1 MSEEALKNLAMR
13 MADDA
18 LICGHRNAEWTGL
31 APTLEEDIAFSSTA
45 QDKFGHAQSLYLFLQ
60 TLGGPEP
67 DTAAFMRDEKD
78 FLCCHFVEFET
89 MDYAVALMR
98 HFLFDTAER
107 LRYTFLERSTNEP
120 LAQLARKIR
129 GEIKYHTLHART
141 WVQVLGAQGNEES
154 RLRMQSA
161 ANYCYPISYSIFE
174 PSAFEDILRAEG
186 IFVGEAEL
194 QQAWKQEVEKVF
206 AESGLHVPDVS
217 DTHAHYGGRRGYHTD
232 ALAPLIAEMTEVFRI
247 DPTAKW

>member
-1 MSEEALKNLAMR
+1 MNNDAIKNLAMR

-18 LICGHRNAEWTGL
+18 LIYGHRNAEWTGL

-45 QDKFGHAQSLYLFLQ
+45 QDKFGHAQSLYAFLQ
-60 TLGGPEP
+60 TMGGPDP

-89 MDYAVALMR
+89 IDYAVALMR

-107 LRYTFLERSTNEP
+107 LRYTFLERSSVEQ
-120 LAQLARKIR
+120 LSQLATKIR

-161 ANYCYPISYSIFE
+161 ANMCYPMAFSMFE
-174 PSAFEDILRAEG
+174 PSAFENILRSEG
-186 IFVGEAEL
+186 VFVGEEEL
-194 QQAWKQEVEKVF
+194 EIAWIQEVTNVF
-206 AESGLHVPDVS
+206 AGSSLVVPDVA
-217 DTHAHYGGRRGYHTD
+217 DKTMHYGGRRGYHTD

>member
-1 MSEEALKNLAMR
+1 MKDDAIKNLAMR

-18 LICGHRNAEWTGL
+18 LIYGHRNAEWTGL

-45 QDKFGHAQSLYLFLQ
+45 QDKFGHAQSLYAFLQ
-60 TLGGPEP
+60 AMGGPDP

-89 MDYAVALMR
+89 IDYAVALMR

-107 LRYTFLERSTNEP
+107 LRYTFLERSSVEQ
-120 LAQLARKIR
+120 LSQLATKIR

-154 RLRMQSA
+154 RLRLQSA
-161 ANYCYPISYSIFE
+161 ANMCYPMAFSIFE
-174 PSAFEDILRAEG
+174 PSAFESTLRSEG
-186 IFVGEAEL
+186 VFVGEEEL
-194 QQAWKQEVEKVF
+194 QTAWIQEVAKVF
-206 AESGLHVPDVS
+206 AESSLVVPDVA
-217 DTHAHYGGRRGYHTD
+217 DKTAHYGGRRGYHTD

>member
-1 MSEEALKNLAMR
+1 MKDEAIRNLAMR

-18 LICGHRNAEWTGL
+18 LIYGHRNAEWTGL

-45 QDKFGHAQSLYLFLQ
+45 QDKFGHAQSLYAFLQ
-60 TLGGPEP
+60 SLGGPDP
-67 DTAAFMRDEKD
+67 DTAAFMRDEKE

-89 MDYAVALMR
+89 IDYAVALMR

-107 LRYTFLERSTNEP
+107 LRYGFLERSSVEP

-161 ANYCYPISYSIFE
+161 ANHCYPMAFSIFE
-174 PSAFEDILRAEG
+174 PSAHEDVLRAEG
-186 IFVGEAEL
+186 IFAGEVEL
-194 QQAWKQEVEKVF
+194 QEAWREEVAKVF
-206 AESGLHVPDVS
+206 AEASLSVPEVADV
-217 DTHAHYGGRRGYHTD
+217 TAHYGGRRGYHTD
-232 ALAPLIAEMTEVFRI
+232 ALAPLIAEMTEVYRI
-247 DPTAKW
+247 DPTATW

>member
-1 MSEEALKNLAMR
+1 MSEDAMKDLAMR

-18 LICGHRNAEWTGL
+18 LIYGHRNAEWTGL

-45 QDKFGHAQSLYLFLQ
+45 QDKFGHAQSLYQFLQ
-60 TLGGPEP
+60 SLGGPDP

-78 FLCCHFVEFET
+78 FRCCHFVEFET

-98 HFLFDTAER
+98 HFLFDTSER
-107 LRYTFLERSTNEP
+107 LRYGFLESSSVEP

-141 WVQVLGAQGNEES
+141 WVQLLGAQGNEES

-161 ANYCYPISYSIFE
+161 ANLCYPIAFSMFE
-174 PSAFEDILRAEG
+174 PSAFEDVLRAEG
-186 IFVGEAEL
+186 IFVGESVLKE
-194 QQAWKQEVEKVF
+194 AWKADVAKVF
-206 AESGLHVPDVS
+206 AESSLVVPEVADETV
-217 DTHAHYGGRRGYHTD
+217 HFGGRRGYHSD
-232 ALAPLIAEMTEVFRI
+232 ALAPLIAEMTEVYRI
-247 DPTAKW
+247 DPTATW